1 MTIKSNTFLPF
12 TFILG
17 DDEHTTRKKFLKCLS
32 VLVFI
37 LNFLQC
43 AFLFRRAL
51 MLLNWRARILHNGV
65 LSFPNLTRINDERK
79 VRERERKKN
88 CYQEITVVL
97 ISTFCV
103 YILVLFRAI
112 AKFYI
117 FCAAEN
123 MTAE

>member
-17 DDEHTTRKKFLKCLS
+17 DDEHTTRKKFLECLS

-43 AFLFRRAL
+43 AFLFRR
-51 MLLNWRARILHNGV
+51 RARILHNGV
-65 LSFPNLTRINDERK
+65 LSFPNSTRINDERK
-79 VRERERKKN
+79 VREREKKN

-97 ISTFCV
+97 ISTFCI